1 MHLVEIDSIVAE
13 PLSHDDGIS
22 KHVILRNGSVPHLTQ
37 LAQARIP
44 PGSRVTAH
52 KHRDMHEIF
61 IILSGQGRVRCDD
74 IVQPVGPGTCIRIE
88 PGELHG
94 FENDGSDDLVVMYF
108 GIAE

>member
-1 MHLVEIDSIVAE
+1 MRRVEIDSLVAE
-13 PLSHDDGIS
+13 PLNHDAGIT
-22 KHVILRNGSVPHLTQ
+22 KQVIFRNGSVPHLTQ

-52 KHRDMHEIF
+52 KHSDMHEIF

-74 IVQPVGPGTCIRIE
+74 TVQPVGPGTCLRIE
-88 PGELHG
+88 PGERHG
-94 FENDGSDDLVVMYF
+94 FENDGSEDLVVVYF